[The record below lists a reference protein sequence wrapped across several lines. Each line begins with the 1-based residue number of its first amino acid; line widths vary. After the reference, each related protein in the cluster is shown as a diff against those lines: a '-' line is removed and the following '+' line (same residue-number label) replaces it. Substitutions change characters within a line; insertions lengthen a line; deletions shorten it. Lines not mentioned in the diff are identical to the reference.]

1 MNFWENIKLAF
12 RSVRSN
18 LLRTVLTLMIIAFGI
33 MALVGILTAI
43 DSAIYSLGSN
53 LSSLGANTFSIEPSG
68 DSGPRGHR
76 GGKQTKRGAPISYKQ
91 AVAFKKNYQ
100 FPAKTAVSMW
110 CSNTATLKYGDVK
123 TNPNFLIFGGDEN
136 YLTGKGYTLKYGRNF
151 TVKETQEG
159 GYKTI
164 IGYEVASTLFGG
176 KPENALNKVISA
188 GNMKLKVIGV
198 LEKRGSSMNESQDR
212 RIVIPLQTGKEYF
225 GSPTRN
231 YGILVAV
238 KDPTRIESAIAN
250 ATMIMRKVRNLKSSE
265 GNDFSMEKSDGLI
278 SIIKENTVYFRW
290 AAIGI
295 GLITLLGAAIGL
307 MNIMLVTVTERTKEI
322 GVSKALGATRKS
334 IVTQFLTEAVIICQL
349 GGAVGIILGVIIGNV
364 VSLIMGGAFL
374 FPWLWILV
382 AILTVTFVGLLSGMY
397 PALKA
402 SRLDPIE
409 SLRYE

>member
-1 MNFWENIKLAF
+1 MDFLENIKLAF

-18 LLRTVLTLMIIAFGI
+18 ILRTVLTLMIIAFGI

-53 LSSLGANTFSIEPSG
+53 LSSLGANTFFIEPSG
-68 DSGPRGHR
+68 DKGPHGNR
-76 GGKQTKRGAPISYKQ
+76 GGRQKKRGAPITHKQ
-91 AVAFKKNYQ
+91 ALAFKKNYH
-100 FPAKTAVSMW
+100 FPAKTAASLW
-110 CSNTATLKYGDVK
+110 CSSTATLRYGDVK

-136 YLTGKGYTLKYGRNF
+136 YLTAKGYTLEYGRNF
-151 TVKETQEG
+151 TAREAMEG

-164 IGYEVASTLFGG
+164 IGNEVANTLFKG
-176 KPENALNKVISA
+176 KPENALNKVINA
-188 GNMKLKVIGV
+188 GNLKLRVIGV
-198 LEKRGSSMNESQDR
+198 LKKRGSSMNESQDR

-225 GSPTRN
+225 GSATRN

-238 KDPTRIESAIAN
+238 NDPTRIDNAIGD
-250 ATMIMRKVRNLKSSE
+250 ATMVMRNIRQLKASE
-265 GNDFSMEKSDGLI
+265 ENDFSMEKSDGLI

-322 GVSKALGATRKS
+322 GVSKALGATRRN
-334 IVTQFLTEAVIICQL
+334 IVIQFLTEAVIICQL
-349 GGAVGIILGVIIGNV
+349 GGLVGIVLGVIIGNV

-374 FPWLWILV
+374 FPWLWIFV

-409 SLRYE
+409 ALRYE

>member
-1 MNFWENIKLAF
+1 MNFQENIKLAF

-18 LLRTVLTLMIIAFGI
+18 ILRTVLTLMIIAFGI

-43 DSAIYSLGSN
+43 DSAIYSLGNN
-53 LSSLGANTFSIEPSG
+53 LSSLGANTFMIEPSG
-68 DSGPRGHR
+68 DSGPHGNR
-76 GGKQTKRGAPISYKQ
+76 GGRQSKRGAPISHKQ
-91 AVAFKKNYQ
+91 ALTFKKNYQ
-100 FPAKTAVSMW
+100 FPAKTATSLW
-110 CSNTATLKYGDVK
+110 CSSTATLRYRDIK

-136 YLTGKGYTLKYGRNF
+136 YLTGKGYTLDYGRNF
-151 TVKETQEG
+151 TPKEAMEG

-164 IGYEVASTLFGG
+164 IGHEVANTLFND
-176 KPENALNKVISA
+176 KPEDALNKVISA
-188 GNMKLKVIGV
+188 GNMKLRVIGV
-198 LEKRGSSMNESQDR
+198 LSKRGSTMNESQDR
-212 RIVIPLQTGKEYF
+212 RIIIPLQTGKEYF

-231 YGILVAV
+231 YGILVEV
-238 KDPTRIESAIAN
+238 TDPTRIDNAIAN
-250 ATMIMRKVRNLKSSE
+250 ATMVMRNVRKLKSSE
-265 GNDFSMEKSDGLI
+265 ENDFSIKKSDGLI

-322 GVSKALGATRKS
+322 GVVKALGATRRS
-334 IVTQFLTEAVIICQL
+334 IIIQFLTEAVVICQF
-349 GGAVGIILGVIIGNV
+349 GGVVGIVLGVIIGNV
-364 VSLIMGGAFL
+364 VSYIMGGAFL

-382 AILTVTFVGLLSGMY
+382 AIFTVTFVGLLSGLY